1 MNIHLFQLGLLGTN
15 CYLLQKDGEA
25 LVIDPGGDP
34 QTVLQKMQEN
44 NLKLQAILLTHAH
57 FDHIGGVET
66 LREKTEA
73 PVYLHEKESSW
84 LTDPSLNGSEFF
96 QVGTI
101 STSQSADYSIK
112 PGHHKIGSFTFE
124 VFHTPGHSP
133 GSVSFWFD
141 EKDVLFAGDTL
152 FRQGIG
158 RTDLPFGDHETLI
171 QSIQEHILSL
181 PEETTVYPGHGPAT
195 QVGEEKRTNS
205 FLI

>member
-1 MNIHLFQLGLLGTN
+1 MNIQIFQLGLLGTN

-34 QTVLQKMQEN
+34 ETVLNTIEEN
-44 NLKLQAILLTHAH
+44 NLKLHAILLTHAH
-57 FDHIGGVET
+57 FDHIGGVES
-66 LREKTEA
+66 LRETTKA
-73 PVYLHEKESSW
+73 PVYIHEEESSW

-101 STSQSADYSIK
+101 STSRPADYSMK
-112 PGHHKIGSFTFE
+112 PGKHKFGSFSFE

-133 GSVSFWFD
+133 GSVSFWF
-141 EKDVLFAGDTL
+141 KDDNVIFAGDTL
-152 FRQGIG
+152 FNQGIG
-158 RTDLPFGDHETLI
+158 RTDLPFGDHATLI
-171 QSIQEHILSL
+171 RSITEHILSL
-181 PEETTVYPGHGPAT
+181 PENTTVYPGHGPAT

>member
-96 QVGTI
+96 KSVQFPLRNQLTIQLNQGTTKLEALHSRCFIHQVIHLG
-101 STSQSADYSIK
+101 
-112 PGHHKIGSFTFE
+112 
-124 VFHTPGHSP
+124 VC
-133 GSVSFWFD
+133 
-141 EKDVLFAGDTL
+141 LFGL
-152 FRQGIG
+152 KKRMFY
-158 RTDLPFGDHETLI
+158 
-171 QSIQEHILSL
+171 L
-181 PEETTVYPGHGPAT
+181 PEIRYSDKGS
-195 QVGEEKRTNS
+195 GEQICHSVIMKH
-205 FLI
+205 

>member
-73 PVYLHEKESSW
+73 LCTYTKRNLH
-84 LTDPSLNGSEFF
+84 G
-96 QVGTI
+96 
-101 STSQSADYSIK
+101 
-112 PGHHKIGSFTFE
+112 
-124 VFHTPGHSP
+124 
-133 GSVSFWFD
+133 
-141 EKDVLFAGDTL
+141 
-152 FRQGIG
+152 
-158 RTDLPFGDHETLI
+158 
-171 QSIQEHILSL
+171 
-181 PEETTVYPGHGPAT
+181 
-195 QVGEEKRTNS
+195 
-205 FLI
+205 

>member
-101 STSQSADYSIK
+101 STSQSADYSIT
-112 PGHHKIGSFTFE
+112 PGHPKIGSFTFA
-124 VFHTPGHSP
+124 VFHPPGHSP
-133 GSVSFWFD
+133 GSVSFWFE

>member
-1 MNIHLFQLGLLGTN
+1 MNIQIFQLGLLGTN

-34 QTVLQKMQEN
+34 ETVLNTIEEN
-44 NLKLQAILLTHAH
+44 NLRLHAILLTHAH
-57 FDHIGGVET
+57 FDHIGGVES
-66 LREKTEA
+66 LREETKA
-73 PVYLHEKESSW
+73 PVYIHEEESSW
-84 LTDPSLNGSEFF
+84 LTDPSLNGSELF

-101 STSQSADYSIK
+101 STSQPADYSIK
-112 PGHHKIGSFTFE
+112 PGKHKMGSFSFE

-133 GSVSFWFD
+133 GSVSFWFND
-141 EKDVLFAGDTL
+141 DAVIFAGDTL

-158 RTDLPFGDHETLI
+158 RTDLPFGDHVTLI
-171 QSIQEHILSL
+171 HSITEHILSL
-181 PEETTVYPGHGPAT
+181 PENTTVYPGHGPAT